1 MTVEAQLTEINIYPI
16 KSTAGISQSRSFV
29 EKQGI
34 SFDRRF
40 VVTDL
45 QGRMV
50 TARKFPKMVTIESC
64 LLSDGILLS
73 AKGHQSLK
81 IRYQDFEMQ
90 AFECKI
96 WSDRFDAYTTL
107 EQANQWLTEVIGK
120 EVVLLYCG
128 EESNRYREKLE
139 TNVSFADGY
148 PLLVISQGSLD
159 ELNRRASKPQ
169 TMAQFR
175 TNLVVDGVEAFAEDG
190 WKRFRVGEVEFEVRK
205 PCQRC
210 ILTTVNPTDGE
221 RMENKEPTVT
231 LSKFRADEQGA
242 VYFGM
247 NVIALNEGVI
257 RAGDKVEILETQ
269 QPETYVDK
277 G

>member
-1 MTVEAQLTEINIYPI
+1 MTVKAQLTEINIYPI
-16 KSTAGISQSRSFV
+16 KSTAGISQSRAFV

-73 AKGHQSLK
+73 AKGHSSLK
-81 IRYQDFEMQ
+81 IRYQDFEMKE
-90 AFECKI
+90 FECKI
-96 WSDRFDAYTTL
+96 WSDRFDAYTTI
-107 EQANQWLTEVIGK
+107 EEANQWLTEVIGK

-159 ELNRRASKPQ
+159 ELNRRASSPQ

-175 TNLVVDGVEAFAEDG
+175 TNLVVGGVEAFAEDG
-190 WKRFRVGEVEFEVRK
+190 WKRFKIGEVEFEVRK

-231 LSKFRADEQGA
+231 LSTFAR
-242 VYFGM
+242 M
-247 NVIALNEGVI
+247 
-257 RAGDKVEILETQ
+257 RKVPSILHERHCL
-269 QPETYVDK
+269 K
-277 G
+277 